1 MYDVVGMQ
9 AKAKQQ
15 GGQAGAPVQC
25 FIAGVGPGL
34 LTYRMKVARLLWD
47 ADFAAEFNHQVTLYS
62 TDAAYHNHYSH

>member
-1 MYDVVGMQ
+1 MQ

-15 GGQAGAPVQC
+15 GGQTGAPVQC

-47 ADFAAEFNHQVTLYS
+47 ADFAAEFSHQVRTAVHCCS
-62 TDAAYHNHYSH
+62 IVIMIAKCM